1 MDIGRLLIFIPFA
14 LYSFYSFRK
23 SKLNIYLIIGAIS
36 WQAAFYSGKHN
47 VYQFIR
53 YPFKE
58 IINMIS
64 IFLLLI
70 MIFPYLKNH
79 LLNTKNIRNQFKHKY
94 NFTQCVLM

>member
-47 VYQFIR
+47 VYQLIR

-58 IINMIS
+58 IIDI
-64 IFLLLI
+64 IW
-70 MIFPYLKNH
+70 
-79 LLNTKNIRNQFKHKY
+79 
-94 NFTQCVLM
+94 